1 MELLPKLRS
10 KDGRGGRMIWYWC
23 KYCSLWF
30 RASTTTVVRCP
41 KCGADITEFTYIPN
55 GRMDEDEDEVEDAE

>member
-1 MELLPKLRS
+1 
-10 KDGRGGRMIWYWC
+10 MIWYWC

-55 GRMDEDEDEVEDAE
+55 RRMDEDEVKEDAKTD